1 MLPILSFQASNMKPA
16 GAGHRGCGVIWQMDG
31 SRFVRRSRCHTA
43 GQWHMHPL
51 AKSLSWQ
58 HLALVVSVGK
68 YYSLNL
74 DVFPPK
80 AHMLKAL
87 SSMWNTT
94 AGGGTFSRWRPNGRL
109 LSHGEC
115 LCVHTRLCAHVWH
128 SLQGDVEIFLVSFSV
143 SYLPWHV
150 QTSSPIYSCHRFCA
164 ITLLKQ
170 QKLMT
175 VNGTL
180 QSGGSHPASPTCG
193 GRLKHLDTARQN
205 WTTQEP
211 SLNW

>member
-1 MLPILSFQASNMKPA
+1 
-16 GAGHRGCGVIWQMDG
+16 
-31 SRFVRRSRCHTA
+31 
-43 GQWHMHPL
+43 MHPL

-87 SSMWNTT
+87 SSIWNTT

-115 LCVHTRLCAHVWH
+115 LCVHERARAFVCTRMWH

-143 SYLPWHV
+143 SYLP
-150 QTSSPIYSCHRFCA
+150 
-164 ITLLKQ
+164 
-170 QKLMT
+170 
-175 VNGTL
+175 
-180 QSGGSHPASPTCG
+180 
-193 GRLKHLDTARQN
+193 
-205 WTTQEP
+205 
-211 SLNW
+211 